1 MAKYYGHMILL
12 FVIPYVLFPMCA
24 FSYVGNYNEPDNFN
38 DIKWGTSIDELQDMV
53 LYQREGDKIVCL
65 RKHDTMK
72 FGGVDVTRIVYI
84 FTRKKFSAAMIMF
97 KNDTNAASIRKFL
110 YNSYGYVFS
119 DKVDPVQQIHWIG
132 NNVNITFTYNKN
144 SKDGDVVYI
153 HQKGK

>member
-1 MAKYYGHMILL
+1 MILL
-12 FVIPYVLFPMCA
+12 FVIPYVLLPMCV
-24 FSYVGNYNEPDNFN
+24 FSYVGDYNEPDDFN
-38 DIKWGTSIDELQDMV
+38 DIKWGTSIDELKDMV

-72 FGGVDVTRIVYI
+72 FGGVDVTRIAYI
-84 FTRKKFSAAMIMF
+84 FTRNKFSAAMIMF
-97 KNDTNAASIRKFL
+97 KNDTNAANIRKFL
-110 YNSYGYVFS
+110 YDSYGYVFL

-153 HQKGK
+153 HQEGK